1 MANLI
6 VCTRLSRSSVI
17 VLLVA
22 LASSTTAMAQAPAP
36 TAPATSDNAASQD
49 LEEIVVTG
57 NAAHGGLK
65 KLDVSYSVTTLS
77 DEEIKEANTT
87 SANDLLK
94 ASPGV
99 HVESSGGQSGA
110 NIEVA
115 GFPGSSGSPYVTVA
129 LNGAPAFPQAGL
141 AYLEQGSL
149 LRLDDTIER
158 TELVQGGPSVLYGNA
173 QPGLFA
179 NFILKRGT
187 VTPTGDVGITYG
199 SEGLVR
205 LDGFGSFPIGAG
217 SGWFGSIGGFWRES
231 DGTRDPQYKADLG
244 GQLTATLTRE
254 WDEGSLMLYSRYLND
269 KNQFV
274 TDTPILNPSAG
285 NFSAYPGFSP
295 LTGTMGSKAD
305 QYEFLQTTPCS
316 TPGCKPSGIAIDM
329 ANGRGPVAQFSGADF
344 DWDFG
349 NGWTLS
355 DKFGFSSGT
364 ESMVAFYSG
373 GTNPT
378 SLASYIANAETAD
391 KLPAGLVAT
400 ATYANNGTAASMTQ
414 NVLTQELRDVHLNF
428 QATSNEVHVSDEL
441 FPGNTLT
448 VGNYTTFYSAD
459 LLAIQGSDILLQAQS
474 NPDPIAIG
482 LTNGTNT
489 WQLASPE
496 GFTTGPTTA
505 NDTTGTGLNTAL
517 ILSDSWKLGQWL
529 FDAGIREEHQHV
541 TAHLGN
547 AATGD
552 LDNDPYT
559 LYNNKSRYLVAGQS
573 NIYFSKTVPSWTA
586 GVNYAF
592 TPNMSAY
599 ARVND
604 GVHFPSITDLTSNAA
619 TPVEQI
625 HNMEV
630 GFKYENE
637 WVYTTLSAFRRLF
650 YGVPVSGLTVAVG
663 NTTEAVS
670 YTYGSQANGL
680 DFQTVVKLFENFS
693 VGLSG
698 DYQDSH
704 YTHSSGCF
712 TFQGATTQTACNP
725 SNSFD
730 GKQLARQPDI
740 QFRLTPAYTLPTS
753 WGSLRA
759 WVTYEF
765 IGNHFGDQLEEQ
777 PLGHYYDLAFG
788 VVADVGKNWEFRV
801 QGTNVTNQIGITE
814 GNARVLIGSGNTGG
828 VVLARSIEGSEV
840 NIQAKYK
847 F

>member
-6 VCTRLSRSSVI
+6 VCPRSSRSSFT
-17 VLLVA
+17 VLLAA
-22 LASSTTAMAQAPAP
+22 LALATTALAQAPAA
-36 TAPATSDNAASQD
+36 TAPATSDNSESQD
-49 LEEIVVTG
+49 LQEIVVTG
-57 NAAHGGLK
+57 NVARGGLK

-77 DEEIKEANTT
+77 DAEMKEANTT

-115 GFPGSSGSPYVTVA
+115 GFPGSSGSPFVTIA
-129 LNGAPAFPQAGL
+129 LNGAPVFPQSGL

-158 TELVQGGPSVLYGNA
+158 AELVQGGPGVLYGNG

-187 VTPTGDVGITYG
+187 ETPTGDVGVTYG

-205 LDGFGSFPIGAG
+205 LDGFGSFPIGTG
-217 SGWFGSIGGFWRES
+217 TGWYGSIGGFWRES
-231 DGTRDPQYKADLG
+231 DGIRDPQYKADLG
-244 GQLTATLTRE
+244 GQLTATVTRE
-254 WDEGSLMLYSRYLND
+254 WDKGSLMLYSRYVND

-285 NFSAYPGFSP
+285 KFSAYPGFSA

-305 QYEFLQTTPCS
+305 QHEFLQTTPCS
-316 TPGCKPSGIAIDM
+316 TPGCTPGGIQINM
-329 ANGRGPVAQFSGADF
+329 ADGRGPAAQFSGADF

-364 ESMVAFYSG
+364 QHMVAFYSG

-378 SLASYIANAETAD
+378 PLASYIANAETAD
-391 KLPAGLVAT
+391 GLPAGLVAT
-400 ATYANNGTAASMTQ
+400 ANYANNGPAASMTQ
-414 NVLTQELRDVHLNF
+414 NVLTQELRDIHETF
-428 QATSNEVHVSDEL
+428 QATSNELHISYEL

-448 VGNYTTFYSAD
+448 LGNYTAFSSAD

-474 NPDPIAIG
+474 NPNPIAIS

-489 WQLASPE
+489 WQLTSPQ
-496 GFTTGPTTA
+496 GFTSGPTTA
-505 NDTTGTGLNTAL
+505 NSSRGTGFNTAF
-517 ILSDSWKLGQWL
+517 ILSDSWKLDQWL
-529 FDAGIREEHQHV
+529 FDAGVREEHQHIS
-541 TAHLGN
+541 AYHGN
-547 AATGD
+547 FATGD
-552 LDNDPYT
+552 LDDNAYT

-573 NIYFSKTVPSWTA
+573 DIYFSNTVPSWTA
-586 GVNYAF
+586 GANYAF

-599 ARVND
+599 ARANN
-604 GVHFPSITDLTSNAA
+604 GVHFPSITDLTSNPAIS
-619 TPVEQI
+619 VEQV

-650 YGVPVSGLTVAVG
+650 YGVPVSGLLVAVG
-663 NTTEAVS
+663 NTTEVVS
-670 YTYGSQANGL
+670 YTYGSEANGL
-680 DFQTVVKLFENFS
+680 DFQTVVKPFENFS
-693 VGLSG
+693 VTLSG

-712 TFQGATTQTACNP
+712 TFEGATTQTVCNP
-725 SNSFD
+725 SYSFD

-740 QFRLTPAYTLPTS
+740 QFRLTPAYTLPTA
-753 WGSLRA
+753 WGALRA
-759 WVTYEF
+759 WVTYEY
-765 IGNHFGDQLEEQ
+765 IGRHFGDQLEQQ

-788 VVADVGKNWEFRV
+788 LVADVGKNWEFRV
-801 QGTNVTNQIGITE
+801 QGTNVTDQIGITE

-828 VVLARSIEGSEV
+828 VVLARSIEGREV